1 MNNFLYGHLDP
12 SLKTLFIRLTGD
24 NFRASSKYP
33 TEQLSYSLL
42 NNSEL
47 LHSPYGQFIASLFR
61 GSESREN
68 LNTHGKAHYAE
79 VKDLLINGYN
89 FNGEKFNVVPF
100 LCADL
105 SFVKEIL
112 GKCSCTSLYGCF
124 FCKMLINDWGND
136 RPVKKDETSI
146 EKQRRMEKKEKE
158 YNWYYWR
165 NYICRF
171 EFYLCFKVSLNF
183 LVNF

>member
-33 TEQLSYSLL
+33 TEQLSYSFL

-68 LNTHGKAHYAE
+68 LNIHGKAHYAE

-112 GKCSCTSLYGCF
+112 GKCSSMVVFSARCILMIWAMTVLMRQVSKSKGE
-124 FCKMLINDWGND
+124 W
-136 RPVKKDETSI
+136 RRKKKSTIGTIGEI
-146 EKQRRMEKKEKE
+146 
-158 YNWYYWR
+158 
-165 NYICRF
+165 IF
-171 EFYLCFKVSLNF
+171 AGLNF
-183 LVNF
+183 TFVLKFG